1 MMANYSNN
9 RTYSR
14 AKKAKKAKKVEEKK
28 TLVKKVTSWIKKVLN
43 K

>member
-1 MMANYSNN
+1 MANYSKN

-14 AKKAKKAKKVEEKK
+14 AKKAKVEEKK

>member
-1 MMANYSNN
+1 MTNYSKN

-14 AKKAKKAKKVEEKK
+14 AKKANKVEEKK

>member
-1 MMANYSNN
+1 MANYSNN

-14 AKKAKKAKKVEEKK
+14 AKKPKVEEKK
-28 TLVKKVTSWIKKVLN
+28 TLVKKVTSWFKALLN

>member
-1 MMANYSNN
+1 MMANYSTN

-14 AKKAKKAKKVEEKK
+14 AKKLKKVEEKP
-28 TLVKKVTSWIKKVLN
+28 TLVKKVTSWVKKIIN

>member
-1 MMANYSNN
+1 MANYSNK

-14 AKKAKKAKKVEEKK
+14 AKKAKKANKVEEKK
-28 TLVKKVTSWIKKVLN
+28 TLVKKVTSWFKALLN

>member
-1 MMANYSNN
+1 MMANYSKN

-14 AKKAKKAKKVEEKK
+14 AKKPKKVEEKK
-28 TLVKKVTSWIKKVLN
+28 TLVKKVTNWVKKVLN

>member
-1 MMANYSNN
+1 MATYTKN

-14 AKKAKKAKKVEEKK
+14 AKKPKVEEKK
-28 TLVKKVTSWIKKVLN
+28 TLVKKVTNWFKKVLN

>member
-1 MMANYSNN
+1 MANYSKN

-14 AKKAKKAKKVEEKK
+14 AKKTKKVEEKK
-28 TLVKKVTSWIKKVLN
+28 TLVSKVISWAKKVLN

>member
-1 MMANYSNN
+1 MTNYSKN

-14 AKKAKKAKKVEEKK
+14 AKKANKVEEKK
-28 TLVKKVTSWIKKVLN
+28 TLVKKVTSWIKALLN